1 RAGTGPD
8 APAGYGR
15 MLRLPKEEAPHS
27 RGAPRSDSSYLVTG
41 PERAVPARDAYT
53 SSGEQCLRDHA
64 RQRRCDLARAL
75 FARLPRHYTV
85 PLALPAGG
93 VDQRKRGR
101 GAPGLGTGDEAD
113 RGGYERPPRI
123 EQPR

>member
-1 RAGTGPD
+1 LRTNSSSYLVTQLTRTQTYTLSLHDALPIWTGPD

-85 PLALPAGG
+85 P
-93 VDQRKRGR
+93 
-101 GAPGLGTGDEAD
+101 
-113 RGGYERPPRI
+113 
-123 EQPR
+123 